1 MIPKKHVPDVIRDG
15 SRFSEKI
22 VRQEKL
28 SAAPNQ
34 CELIGS

>member
-1 MIPKKHVPDVIRDG
+1 MIPKNHVPDVIWDG
-15 SRFSEKI
+15 SLFSEKI

-28 SAAPNQ
+28 SSAPIQ

>member
-1 MIPKKHVPDVIRDG
+1 MIPKKHVPDVIRDA

-22 VRQEKL
+22 VCQEKL
-28 SAAPNQ
+28 SSASNQ

>member
-1 MIPKKHVPDVIRDG
+1 MIPKSE
-15 SRFSEKI
+15 SRVSEKI

-28 SAAPNQ
+28 SSAPMQ